1 LPTGSDPDSLLPFE
15 EFLSFI
21 STEDLDLCNNHW
33 RRQTSHT
40 LLAAMNFSHIG
51 KLEQLNA
58 TLTEFFTQIGVDRSE
73 APHAINEA
81 GGWANFNVST
91 ASIIYDL
98 YKQDFDAF
106 GYDPDSWIELTRPE
120 PQFVP
125 VTRYIDEVVE
135 RNITIG
141 HLYEIKQTLNDKA
154 MKYSNE
160 VTERNLTIGHLY
172 EKIKQT
178 LNDKWEVKNYD
189 CLNSYKNKSF
199 DEIFDSYI
207 QPIDGWSTKSEISTL
222 YELSSSVSEG
232 CIIEIGSYRG
242 RSTAALALGSLA
254 GSEVPVFAIDP
265 HDFFLG
271 KNGGRFGPIDRGLFM
286 RNMLELGL
294 FHIVRLINLGSDSLN
309 DRWPVPVSL
318 LWMDGDHRYEAISHN
333 FTHWKPSLG
342 DGAIVV
348 LNNAHDQ
355 NEGAGKLA
363 AEIGANTE
371 FHRIGVT
378 GNMVIF
384 KYACAK
390 LDTSA

>member
-1 LPTGSDPDSLLPFE
+1 
-15 EFLSFI
+15 
-21 STEDLDLCNNHW
+21 
-33 RRQTSHT
+33 
-40 LLAAMNFSHIG
+40 
-51 KLEQLNA
+51 
-58 TLTEFFTQIGVDRSE
+58 
-73 APHAINEA
+73 
-81 GGWANFNVST
+81 
-91 ASIIYDL
+91 
-98 YKQDFDAF
+98 
-106 GYDPDSWIELTRPE
+106 
-120 PQFVP
+120 
-125 VTRYIDEVVE
+125 
-135 RNITIG
+135 
-141 HLYEIKQTLNDKA
+141 
-154 MKYSNE
+154 
-160 VTERNLTIGHLY
+160 
-172 EKIKQT
+172 
-178 LNDKWEVKNYD
+178 
-189 CLNSYKNKSF
+189 
-199 DEIFDSYI
+199 
-207 QPIDGWSTKSEISTL
+207 
-222 YELSSSVSEG
+222 
-232 CIIEIGSYRG
+232 
-242 RSTAALALGSLA
+242 
-254 GSEVPVFAIDP
+254 
-265 HDFFLG
+265 
-271 KNGGRFGPIDRGLFM
+271 M